1 MYPKEIREIINDYL
15 INKRII
21 NYKRKKLLI
30 ERQFYYYINIQVN
43 KSLKEKIKILKTS
56 INKYIY
62 INRIYKFIKKKF
74 LQDYG

>member
-30 ERQFYYYINIQVN
+30 EIQFYYYINIQVN

-62 INRIYKFIKKKF
+62 K
-74 LQDYG
+74 